1 MTEDATADAS
11 MPFLQHLEE
20 LRKMVLHVIAAVAV
34 GAVVAWWASDR
45 TLDWL
50 IENTTGSAVFLKPQG
65 AFMAR
70 LKVTLVLGI
79 LLTLPYSFW
88 KLWSFVG
95 PGLLTKEKRVVL
107 PSVLSSIV
115 LFYLGIAF
123 SYFLLTP
130 VMVKVLIGFGS
141 ERLQSQTEVHYLLDV
156 VFTMGLACGLVFQT
170 PLVAAFLAG
179 VGILTPRRMRLYW
192 RHSIVVIFVVAAIL
206 TPADPISQLLL
217 AAPLLLLYGLSFLVV
232 GVVYRGR
239 QRARRVREAD
249 RANQGE

>member
-1 MTEDATADAS
+1 MTEDAHGDAS

-20 LRKMVLHVIAAVAV
+20 LRKVVLHVIAAIAI
-34 GAVVAWWASDR
+34 GAIVAWWASDR

-50 IENTTGSAVFLKPQG
+50 IENTTGTAVFLKPQG

-79 LLTLPYSFW
+79 LITLPYSFW
-88 KLWSFVG
+88 KLWSFIG
-95 PGLLTKEKRVVL
+95 PGLLSREKRVVL

-170 PLVAAFLAG
+170 PLVAAFLSG
-179 VGILTPRRMRLYW
+179 VGILTPRLMRLYW
-192 RHSIVVIFVVAAIL
+192 RHSIVVIFVLAAVL

-217 AAPLLLLYGLSFLVV
+217 AVPLLLLYGLSFAVV
-232 GVVYRGR
+232 GVVHQGR
-239 QRARRVREAD
+239 RRRERDAARS
-249 RANQGE
+249 NQGE